1 MKVLYLIILFIICC
15 SSLIIK
21 PSKIAVKYKYS
32 RISID
37 TYNDNYNDYNN
48 YNQLKLQKPLIIKN
62 DNDSNNDNDNIK
74 KFINKPSN
82 FSFILLIILVY
93 IHIFSTHLKIVI

>member
-1 MKVLYLIILFIICC
+1 MKVLYLINLFIICC

-21 PSKIAVKYKYS
+21 PLKIPVKYKYS

-37 TYNDNYNDYNN
+37 TYNDNYNDYNY

-62 DNDSNNDNDNIK
+62 DNNIQ
-74 KFINKPSN
+74 KFINNPSN
-82 FSFILLIILVY
+82 FSFILLIILIY

>member
-21 PSKIAVKYKYS
+21 PSKIPVKYKYS

-37 TYNDNYNDYNN
+37 TYNDNYNDYN
-48 YNQLKLQKPLIIKN
+48 QLKLQKPLIIKN
-62 DNDSNNDNDNIK
+62 DNNNDNIQ
-74 KFINKPSN
+74 KFINNPSN

-93 IHIFSTHLKIVI
+93 IHIFLHI